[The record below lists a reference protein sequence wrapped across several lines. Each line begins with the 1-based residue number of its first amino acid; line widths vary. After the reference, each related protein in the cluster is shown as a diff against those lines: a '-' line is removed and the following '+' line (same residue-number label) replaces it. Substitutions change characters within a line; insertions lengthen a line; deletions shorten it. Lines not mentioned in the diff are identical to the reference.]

1 MKKLICHI
9 VLSASLISV
18 QLFAHDVTYDTD
30 LPEIIQLPRDQTM
43 QLSDVI
49 SAVLNQHPQRLVLES
64 QRHEA
69 TALQNLSKSWLA
81 GETALTL
88 RTQTD
93 QLGSKKGMQEY
104 EFTYEMPLWYP
115 AQRAAWGKVAEA
127 AAQEVEITKQAMLH
141 LVAGEVREMVWKIA
155 HQETLVT
162 LAEHEWDMAIRLGK
176 QLQRR
181 MELGETAKRDVLLAQ
196 EETLRKQSEYQQ
208 AEQELTLVFNQY
220 QALTG
225 LEKLPNNFEESCHDL
240 SSEKLK
246 ENDLNWHPLI
256 QATQHKLQR
265 AETELQQVRNSKASP
280 PTVSIGARRERS
292 ESNENQQDSVGLSVR
307 IPFGHNGQQGI
318 KLAAAQRNI
327 SENQA
332 ELQKLLRDTRAAI
345 KNAEYTYRSARDNL
359 QIVESQQKISNE
371 NLRLAQLALQH
382 GELGLIDFQKI
393 QALAFAADRAVQQR
407 KIALKLAVARYHQ
420 ALGILP
426 QGIVYE

>member
-1 MKKLICHI
+1 MKKLICNI
-9 VLSASLISV
+9 VLSINLISV
-18 QLFAHDVTYDTD
+18 QLFAHDITHDTD
-30 LPEIIQLPRDQTM
+30 LPEIIQLPRDQNM

-49 SAVLNQHPQRLVLES
+49 IAMFNQHPQHLILES
-64 QRHEA
+64 QRNET

-93 QLGSKKGMQEY
+93 QIGSRKGSQEY
-104 EFTYEMPLWYP
+104 EFAYELPFWWP

-127 AAQEVEITKQAMLH
+127 AEQEVEITKQAMLH

-155 HQETLVT
+155 QQEVLVT
-162 LAEHEWDMAIRLGK
+162 LAEHEWDMAIRLGN

-196 EETLRKQSEYQQ
+196 EEILRKQSEYQQ
-208 AEQELTLVFNQY
+208 AEQELTLAFNQY
-220 QALTG
+220 QSLTG
-225 LEKLPNNFEESCHDL
+225 LEKLPNNFEENCNDI
-240 SSEKLK
+240 SSEKSK
-246 ENDLNWHPLI
+246 EDELNWHPLI
-256 QATQHKLQR
+256 QATQRKIQR
-265 AETELQQVRNSKASP
+265 AEADLQQVKSSKASP
-280 PTVSIGARRERS
+280 PSLSIGMRRERS
-292 ESNENQQDSVGLSVR
+292 NSDENQQDSIGLSVR

-318 KLAAAQRNI
+318 KIASAQRNL

-332 ELQKLLRDTRAAI
+332 ELQKLLRDTRTAI
-345 KNAEYTYRSARDNL
+345 KNADYIYRSAKDNL
-359 QIVESQQKISNE
+359 HILESQQKISNE

-393 QALAFAADRAVQQR
+393 QALAFAADRAVQQS

-426 QGIVYE
+426 QGIFYE